1 MAEEKKPKIDLKSRL
16 KKTEVGTAVP
26 APANGPGSVPPP
38 VIPAPIPVPSAGIPA
53 PLGGIPAPIGGGI
66 PAPPF
71 AQPSAQ
77 QAPARPPQPV
87 ADPTDPLAS
96 VAVAPV
102 SRREPEIKIDMTEAA
117 QEAAK
122 GMRKFIVI
130 AGVAGAVI
138 GLGLGSVIG
147 GGNERANREAS
158 AIAGASLLLKDVE
171 DTNKKLEEFKTK
183 LDEGMK
189 ALSEKK
195 FPETLSADLGKLA
208 IDFDGNKLYGKGLG
222 SYDGAT
228 QKVLFQYTSDV
239 QALDN
244 KRESLMKLF
253 ASRKKAIEEFL
264 KASEKPAVNFGL
276 IIIKDPKGPIGK
288 FAPVSAP
295 FEIGGDWPKDINV
308 LNFANQQV
316 MATPRYVEGDPLKD
330 PNKPFVVPIDPK
342 TVAAAFPND
351 AISTLRSELQ
361 KAKALVDGEAN
372 STDDDAKTGL
382 IKLGGQAAEQL
393 KKIVAKGKG

>member
-26 APANGPGSVPPP
+26 VPANGPGSVPPP

-53 PLGGIPAPIGGGI
+53 PLGGGIPAPLGGI

-71 AQPSAQ
+71 AQPSAPV
-77 QAPARPPQPV
+77 APARPPQPM

-96 VAVAPV
+96 VAVAPI
-102 SRREPEIKIDMTEAA
+102 SRREPEIKIDTSDAA
-117 QEAAK
+117 NEAAK

-130 AGVAGAVI
+130 AGIAGTVI

-147 GGNERANREAS
+147 GGNERSNREQS
-158 AIAGASLLLKDVE
+158 AIAGAKLLLTDVE
-171 DTNKKLEEFKTK
+171 ATNKKLEEFKAK
-183 LDEGMK
+183 LDEGIK
-189 ALSEKK
+189 TLGEKK
-195 FPETLSADLGKLA
+195 FPDALSTDLGKLA

-253 ASRKKAIEEFL
+253 AGKKKIIEEQL
-264 KASEKPAVNFGL
+264 KMAEKPTVQNALVIF
-276 IIIKDPKGPIGK
+276 KDQKGPLGK
-288 FAPVSAP
+288 FAPVVTP
-295 FEIGGDWPKDINV
+295 FEVGGDWPKEINV
-308 LNFANQQV
+308 LNVINKQPMSV
-316 MATPRYVEGDPLKD
+316 PRYAEGDPLKD
-330 PNKPFVVPIDPK
+330 PNKPVVIPIDQG
-342 TVAAAFPND
+342 TLNVVYPND
-351 AISTLRSELQ
+351 LIKTLQGELA
-361 KAKALVDGEAN
+361 KARALVDGEPN
-372 STDDDAKTGL
+372 STEDDAKTGL
-382 IKLGGQAAEQL
+382 IKLGASAAESL
-393 KKIVAKGKG
+393 KKIAAKGK